1 MAQVIQVYKL
11 DVFKGYTVDFRLKE
25 FRKMEYPKKIEF
37 IAFQTPKGKRLLAQ
51 YIAKQEKEFR
61 RKNIREFRRQNP
73 RKWYIFGP
81 FPWW

>member
-1 MAQVIQVYKL
+1 
-11 DVFKGYTVDFRLKE
+11 
-25 FRKMEYPKKIEF
+25 MEYPKKIEF
-37 IAFQTPKGKRLLAQ
+37 IAFQSPKGKRLLAQ